1 MVLDDMLHIDL
12 IPNNMYLK
20 TIAMSPLYIDK
31 ICLHNDC
38 VGFNPTK
45 CCMLVCVCQCVSC
58 VGGCVRVCSCNS
70 CLS

>member
-31 ICLHNDC
+31 MIVLDLILLN
-38 VGFNPTK
+38 V
-45 CCMLVCVCQCVSC
+45 VC
-58 VGGCVRVCSCNS
+58 
-70 CLS
+70 

>member
-45 CCMLVCVCQCVSC
+45 CCMLVCVS
-58 VGGCVRVCSCNS
+58 VC
-70 CLS
+70 